1 MGLENAMYRTVLLSA
16 ALIAVTGLTLGED
29 FWIKKD
35 FLQWTD
41 EEVRKLMTNS
51 PWAKDVTVSAPAGLV
66 GVQRP
71 AASPNGTDVEGGGG
85 GRGRGRGG
93 SAGGNE
99 GAGPQE
105 AIITMNMSFRS
116 ALPFRKALVK
126 SRLGSATDLPPEAR
140 EMLNREQ
147 QDYVIVVSGIPTR
160 IAQIAR
166 DPANLSR
173 STLKVGKKAPVS
185 PRNVDAQGRT
195 QSVELIFSFPR
206 TDPATLED
214 KEIEVSLKLG
224 ELELKRKFALKDMV
238 YNGKLEL

>member
-1 MGLENAMYRTVLLSA
+1 
-16 ALIAVTGLTLGED
+16 
-29 FWIKKD
+29 
-35 FLQWTD
+35 
-41 EEVRKLMTNS
+41 
-51 PWAKDVTVSAPAGLV
+51 
-66 GVQRP
+66 
-71 AASPNGTDVEGGGG
+71 
-85 GRGRGRGG
+85 
-93 SAGGNE
+93 
-99 GAGPQE
+99 
-105 AIITMNMSFRS
+105 
-116 ALPFRKALVK
+116 
-126 SRLGSATDLPPEAR
+126 
-140 EMLNREQ
+140 MLNREQ